1 MDKSM
6 AAMGAAAAA
15 IAQAKKASGVVVRLE
30 PKEFVKVLRRMK
42 DPLIVIAE
50 GGILR
55 TNFQYLVGYK
65 GLVFFTKSSDAL
77 ALPPDAEIVNARSF
91 WMPG

>member
-1 MDKSM
+1 MEYDM
-6 AAMGAAAAA
+6 AAGAAGAA
-15 IAQAKKASGVVVRLE
+15 IAKAKKAAGVIVRLE
-30 PKEFVKVLRRMK
+30 PKEFVKLLGRMK

-50 GGILR
+50 GGFLR
-55 TNFQYLVGYK
+55 ANFQYLVGYK

-77 ALPPDAEIVNARSF
+77 ALPADAEIVNARSF